1 MKNPIV
7 LNQSEIPKY
16 YKSWSKEF
24 NIYNFLI
31 STECSSGI
39 FSPVDNLPFCREQF
53 LGRLLLDFYFLE
65 KCYNSKDF
73 KIDKQLGMRV
83 VLSLLN
89 EHLICIKEL
98 DEELYEKHKSCT
110 NFDYIKNS
118 IVAEKNKKRGY
129 DYEKSYFINR
139 VEDFYFSVNEIPS
152 MKWLTDL
159 EKDLV
164 DISFF
169 LNNSDFIS
177 RVFRDTETGKL
188 NNYGRLLLKYSRVP
202 KL

>member
-1 MKNPIV
+1 MIDYNFGDFEYVHTRCKE
-7 LNQSEIPKY
+7 LAKEKSHLEIPILLAEELAELIHPLMKY
-16 YKSWSKEF
+16 MRYINED
-24 NIYNFLI
+24 ITMLD
-31 STECSSGI
+31 GI
-39 FSPVDNLPFCREQF
+39 DQ
-53 LGRLLLDFYFLE
+53 
-65 KCYNSKDF
+65 
-73 KIDKQLGMRV
+73 
-83 VLSLLN
+83 
-89 EHLICIKEL
+89 L

-118 IVAEKNKKRGY
+118 IFDEKNKKRGY

-177 RVFRDTETGKL
+177 RVFRDRETGKL

-202 KL
+202 KV

>member
-31 STECSSGI
+31 STECSSGL
-39 FSPVDNLPFCREQF
+39 FNPVDNSPLCREQF
-53 LGRLLLDFYFLE
+53 LGRLLLDFCLLE

-73 KIDKQLGMRV
+73 KIDKKLGMKV

-89 EHLICIKEL
+89 EHLYHIKEI
-98 DEELYEKHKSCT
+98 DEKYNGRT

-118 IVAEKNKKRGY
+118 IFDEKNKKRGY
-129 DYEKSYFINR
+129 DFETSYIINK

-152 MKWLTDL
+152 IKWLSDL

-164 DISFF
+164 NISFF
-169 LNNSDFIS
+169 LSNSDFIS

-202 KL
+202 KV

>member
-31 STECSSGI
+31 STECSSGL
-39 FSPVDNLPFCREQF
+39 FNPVDNSPLCREQF
-53 LGRLLLDFYFLE
+53 LGRLLLDFCLLE

-73 KIDKQLGMRV
+73 KIDKKLGMKV
-83 VLSLLN
+83 VISLLN
-89 EHLICIKEL
+89 EHLYHIKEI
-98 DEELYEKHKSCT
+98 DEKYNGRT

-118 IVAEKNKKRGY
+118 IFDEKNKRRGY
-129 DYEKSYFINR
+129 DFETSYIINK

-152 MKWLTDL
+152 IKWLSDL

-164 DISFF
+164 NISFF
-169 LNNSDFIS
+169 LSNSDFIS

-188 NNYGRLLLKYSRVP
+188 NNYGKLLLKYSRVP
-202 KL
+202 KV

>member
-53 LGRLLLDFYFLE
+53 LGRLLLDFCLLE

-73 KIDKQLGMRV
+73 KIDKKLGMKV

-89 EHLICIKEL
+89 EHLYHIKEI
-98 DEELYEKHKSCT
+98 DEKYNGRT

-118 IVAEKNKKRGY
+118 IFDEKNKKRGY
-129 DYEKSYFINR
+129 DFETSYIINK

-152 MKWLTDL
+152 IKWLSDL

-164 DISFF
+164 NISFF
-169 LNNSDFIS
+169 LSNSDFIS

-202 KL
+202 KV

>member
-31 STECSSGI
+31 STECSSGL
-39 FSPVDNLPFCREQF
+39 FNPVDNSPLCREQF
-53 LGRLLLDFYFLE
+53 LGRLLLDFCLLE

-73 KIDKQLGMRV
+73 KIDKKLGMKV
-83 VLSLLN
+83 VISLLN
-89 EHLICIKEL
+89 EHLYHIKEI
-98 DEELYEKHKSCT
+98 DEKYNGRT

-118 IVAEKNKKRGY
+118 IFDEKNKRRGY
-129 DYEKSYFINR
+129 DFETSYIINK

-152 MKWLTDL
+152 IKWLSDL

-164 DISFF
+164 NISFF
-169 LNNSDFIS
+169 LSNSDFIS

-202 KL
+202 KV

>member
-7 LNQSEIPKY
+7 LNQLEIPKY

-98 DEELYEKHKSCT
+98 DEELYEKHKSFT

-118 IVAEKNKKRGY
+118 IFDEKNKKRGY

-177 RVFRDTETGKL
+177 RVFRDRETGKL

-202 KL
+202 KV

>member
-31 STECSSGI
+31 STECSSGL
-39 FSPVDNLPFCREQF
+39 FNPVDNSPLCREQF
-53 LGRLLLDFYFLE
+53 LGRLLLDFCLLE

-73 KIDKQLGMRV
+73 KIDKKLGMKV

-89 EHLICIKEL
+89 EHLYYIKEI
-98 DEELYEKHKSCT
+98 DEKYNGRT

-118 IVAEKNKKRGY
+118 IFDEKNKKRGY
-129 DYEKSYFINR
+129 DFETSSIINK

-152 MKWLTDL
+152 IKWLSDL

-169 LNNSDFIS
+169 LSNSDFIS

-202 KL
+202 KV